1 MLRYLLS
8 ATFLFLSFRLFLLA
22 RQTDEVWFY
31 VASSAFALA
40 SIGNSAQILLTY
52 KGTKRQ

>member
-1 MLRYLLS
+1 MIRYLLS
-8 ATFLFLSFRLFLLA
+8 ATLLFLSFRLFFLA
-22 RQTDEVWFY
+22 RQTNEFWFY
-31 VASSAFALA
+31 VASSAFALG